1 MAEGALTLTT
11 DGLILFSNDQFAS
24 LVGLP
29 LEKVIGSRI
38 QRFLAR
44 EDAMLFSSALN
55 AHKRT
60 QVEVRFV
67 GAAGQ
72 IIPTYLAINTLVLEF
87 RECFCLI
94 VTDLREQKRNEE
106 IVASERLAR
115 SILEQSAGA
124 ILVVDPTGEIIRAS
138 RAAERLADTPSADA
152 CLTASSVF
160 AM

>member
-1 MAEGALTLTT
+1 MAPSDPATNLLEQNRELRNRLEEAEETLRAIRNGEVDALVVSGRDGDNVYTLKGADEAYRIIVQDMAEGALTLTT

-38 QRFLAR
+38 QRFLLR

-60 QVEVRFV
+60 QVEVRLV

-72 IIPTYLAINTLVLEF
+72 IIPTYLSINTLVLESG
-87 RECFCLI
+87 ECF
-94 VTDLREQKRNEE
+94 
-106 IVASERLAR
+106 
-115 SILEQSAGA
+115 
-124 ILVVDPTGEIIRAS
+124 
-138 RAAERLADTPSADA
+138 
-152 CLTASSVF
+152 
-160 AM
+160 